1 MASDRH
7 TDCPVRRLEAMPKS
21 ASPDWATGICN
32 PVRKL
37 ISRGTNDEELRQFI
51 EAKIAGDHASSSR
64 ILNSRRN
71 IASSC
76 NAPILGSKID
86 KLADEL
92 CVAALG
98 PIVNSLS
105 ADQLNRYI
113 HYIRSVALEM
123 VGRHKDA
130 AFWSAGSA
138 VGVVADIIMKAGLQ
152 HIQSDKECEPIAESV
167 VKSLDVRVVDGLGEV
182 LSETEFLKRRNWSV
196 RDLRRSLA
204 ARSVF
209 FIEIQGAALFPSY
222 LAERTYNPRRLAS
235 VIRALGDLPGGSKHM
250 FLITP
255 KGSLAGR
262 TPLMALRQGELGK
275 VKNAACGF
283 AER

>member
-1 MASDRH
+1 
-7 TDCPVRRLEAMPKS
+7 V
-21 ASPDWATGICN
+21 TGICT

-37 ISRGTNDEELRQFI
+37 ISGGANDEEIRQFI

-64 ILNSRRN
+64 ILNSPRS
-71 IASSC
+71 IASRS
-76 NAPILGSKID
+76 NAPIVSAKFYD
-86 KLADEL
+86 LADEL
-92 CVAALG
+92 CVAALR

-113 HYIRSVALEM
+113 HYVRSFASEM
-123 VGRHKDA
+123 VDRYKDA

-138 VGVVADIIMKAGLQ
+138 VGVIADIIMKAGMQ
-152 HIQSDKECEPIAESV
+152 HIQNDKECEPIADSV

-182 LSETEFLKRRNWSV
+182 LSEAEFLKRRNWSV
-196 RDLRRSLA
+196 RDLRRALA
-204 ARSVF
+204 AHSVF
-209 FIEIQGAALFPSY
+209 FIDIQGAALFPSY
-222 LAERTYNPRRLAS
+222 LAESSYNRRRLAS

-255 KGSLAGR
+255 KGSLAGL
-262 TPLMALRQGELGK
+262 TPLVALLQGELGK
-275 VKNAACGF
+275 VKIAAYGF